1 MAIDNEKLT
10 EKVKLMEEEVKN
22 TNAQRDK
29 LKDLCKTLQSA
40 NKAKNSPDKV
50 TTSPNASKISR
61 ILHLIAIINKYIKIY
76 PKILTFK
83 KLLQHTCSYSR
94 STTSGT
100 SMTNF
105 MSTKDQIC
113 QTVFESETENLK
125 NVKLTSDIFPKLKS
139 YLKK

>member
-83 KLLQHTCSYSR
+83 KLL
-94 STTSGT
+94 
-100 SMTNF
+100 
-105 MSTKDQIC
+105 
-113 QTVFESETENLK
+113 
-125 NVKLTSDIFPKLKS
+125 
-139 YLKK
+139 